1 MLYNTY
7 VSFAGNIFLQTIGI
21 PMGGN
26 ASPFIADLCLAVMEY
41 RYMEGL
47 VKSKIDSNLK
57 LARSLSFN
65 SRYLDDIGVLN
76 FLGFDH
82 ISKHIYHPSLIL
94 EGSNFGY
101 HYDNFLDLSVRIFNN
116 TFIIG
121 IYHKVDDFNFE
132 VINFPFPSSNIHS
145 QVGYNAFYSQLVRY
159 YRLCNNRTD
168 FIARVK
174 LLKLKLGRRGYNLR
188 TLEKSFLKFCSAYP
202 APTKYSVHDGN
213 VLWELTVSFELTTS
227 CYSYDLDA
235 VRKLTKACSVVLRDI
250 FPRDRVTDDISIVTD
265 VGDSVSTSDSDM
277 ITIST
282 SQSEEPIGLYNP
294 AEHCYVNAV
303 LQILFRLR
311 GVDVGPLCIRDCD
324 EGRIVKALY
333 DCFES
338 KSSVD
343 LSQFKIDLATHDSF
357 FDGMTQRDAHECFDR
372 IVNILHEGT
381 KLCLIDMDVSLN
393 SLESLTTSYPK
404 SLFHY
409 TLKKL
414 FTCRNC
420 RRESSFYSQSSTL
433 NVYPTISS
441 RISLLVENCLTGTLM
456 RFCNNCN
463 IDTSHYESVS
473 FDDPPKVLTLLLNRF
488 EFLRQ
493 IKKLKTSITI
503 DKHLNIGSGIYE
515 LVGFIEHHGETPS
528 SGHYTSRLF
537 YSDSAYLC
545 DDRCISKFNH
555 SIDLNSKLA
564 YVVYYARVN

>member
-1 MLYNTY
+1 
-7 VSFAGNIFLQTIGI
+7 
-21 PMGGN
+21 
-26 ASPFIADLCLAVMEY
+26 
-41 RYMEGL
+41 
-47 VKSKIDSNLK
+47 
-57 LARSLSFN
+57 
-65 SRYLDDIGVLN
+65 
-76 FLGFDH
+76 
-82 ISKHIYHPSLIL
+82 
-94 EGSNFGY
+94 
-101 HYDNFLDLSVRIFNN
+101 
-116 TFIIG
+116 
-121 IYHKVDDFNFE
+121 
-132 VINFPFPSSNIHS
+132 
-145 QVGYNAFYSQLVRY
+145 
-159 YRLCNNRTD
+159 
-168 FIARVK
+168 
-174 LLKLKLGRRGYNLR
+174 
-188 TLEKSFLKFCSAYP
+188 
-202 APTKYSVHDGN
+202 
-213 VLWELTVSFELTTS
+213 
-227 CYSYDLDA
+227 
-235 VRKLTKACSVVLRDI
+235 
-250 FPRDRVTDDISIVTD
+250 
-265 VGDSVSTSDSDM
+265 
-277 ITIST
+277 
-282 SQSEEPIGLYNP
+282 
-294 AEHCYVNAV
+294 
-303 LQILFRLR
+303 
-311 GVDVGPLCIRDCD
+311 
-324 EGRIVKALY
+324 
-333 DCFES
+333 
-338 KSSVD
+338 
-343 LSQFKIDLATHDSF
+343 
-357 FDGMTQRDAHECFDR
+357 MTQRDAHECFDR

-564 YVVYYARVN
+564 YLVFYARVN